1 MICDYYF
8 HFECFSYDPKL
19 MAMGLTE
26 YLGWATMSQNGL
38 TSNKLGMDAV
48 IEVQGELEHPV
59 DLGGVTKEYSIS
71 HRDFT

>member
-1 MICDYYF
+1 
-8 HFECFSYDPKL
+8 